1 MSRTEEKIS
10 SVGFLQLK
18 CSDFAIHLWV
28 YLNSKPQRI
37 HFSITEFLSKC
48 VTSLSPKLPPFLS
61 FGVLPRAS
69 IFSAALRRK
78 TIQRQ
83 LDSIERVD
91 EYLIIGK
98 SPPAKCE
105 LPVANIV
112 LQPAGK
118 GGAVAKKN
126 KRGGKNR
133 QISHLPR
140 RQAQGTCQNPAV
152 FGFNFNRFHNL
163 GQEYISYLDEPE
175 KQKQC

>member
-1 MSRTEEKIS
+1 MFRLCHF
-10 SVGFLQLK
+10 GPF
-18 CSDFAIHLWV
+18 HLWV

-37 HFSITEFLSKC
+37 HFSTTEFLLKC
-48 VTSLSPKLPPFLS
+48 VKSLSPKLHPFLS

-69 IFSAALRRK
+69 IFSEALQRK

-112 LQPAGK
+112 LQLAGK
-118 GGAVAKKN
+118 GGSSCKEKQTRRKKPTDFTFAKEAGTRHMPKPSCVWI
-126 KRGGKNR
+126 
-133 QISHLPR
+133 QFQPISQSRSGIHLLPR
-140 RQAQGTCQNPAV
+140 
-152 FGFNFNRFHNL
+152 
-163 GQEYISYLDEPE
+163 
-175 KQKQC
+175 

>member
-1 MSRTEEKIS
+1 M
-10 SVGFLQLK
+10 
-18 CSDFAIHLWV
+18 
-28 YLNSKPQRI
+28 YLNSKPQHI
-37 HFSITEFLSKC
+37 HLSTTEFLSKC
-48 VTSLSPKLPPFLS
+48 VTSLSPKLHPFLS
-61 FGVLPRAS
+61 FWVLPRAS

-112 LQPAGK
+112 LQLAGK
-118 GGAVAKKN
+118 GRGAVAKKN
-126 KRGGKNR
+126 KRGGKSR

-163 GQEYISYLDEPE
+163 GQEYISYLDEAE

>member
-1 MSRTEEKIS
+1 M
-10 SVGFLQLK
+10 FQL
-18 CSDFAIHLWV
+18 CHVRPLHLWV

-37 HFSITEFLSKC
+37 HFSTTEFLSKC
-48 VTSLSPKLPPFLS
+48 VTSLSPKLHPFLS
-61 FGVLPRAS
+61 FWVLPRAS

-112 LQPAGK
+112 LQLAGK
-118 GGAVAKKN
+118 GGEQLQRKTNAEEKAD
-126 KRGGKNR
+126 
-133 QISHLPR
+133 
-140 RQAQGTCQNPAV
+140 
-152 FGFNFNRFHNL
+152 RFHICQGGRHKAHAKTQL
-163 GQEYISYLDEPE
+163 CLDSISTDFTI
-175 KQKQC
+175 